1 MKNEL
6 DNKLILRVFE
16 KIREHGEKTE
26 DKYLLEGIYATTDFD
41 GYTLYINDANVTLQ
55 FGFHN
60 QYHFQYSNEEQRH
73 QFELKLKRI
82 DENY

>member
-6 DNKLILRVFE
+6 DTKLILSAFE
-16 KIREHGEKTE
+16 KIREHGKKDE
-26 DKYLLEGIYATTDFD
+26 DKFLLDGVYATTDFD
-41 GYTLYINDANVTLQ
+41 GYTLFLNDANVELQ

-60 QYHFQYSNEEQRH
+60 QYHFTYHNEEQRH

>member
-1 MKNEL
+1 VKNEL
-6 DNKLILRVFE
+6 DSKLILSAFE
-16 KIREHGEKTE
+16 KIRENGEK
-26 DKYLLEGIYATTDFD
+26 DDGKFLLDGVYATTDFD
-41 GYTLYINDANVTLQ
+41 GYTLFLNDANVELQ

-60 QYHFQYSNEEQRH
+60 QYHFTYNNEEQRH